1 MDFIQPVIN
10 RLDTDILII
19 GGGAAG
25 CAAAIEAREN
35 DPQARIII
43 MEKAQ
48 IERSGCLASGI
59 NAINAYITENQTPET
74 YLEYVKKDS
83 HGLIRDD
90 LVYSIAREVNKA
102 TARVE
107 SWGLPIM
114 RDEKGKPLQKGPRS
128 IRIKGEGI
136 KPILAKKV
144 KDSRITVLNRVT
156 ATNYMLHQGRV
167 TGAYGFNLRN
177 GQCYA
182 ISAKGVIIATGGASG
197 LYRSSNTGEI
207 AHRMWYSPFNTGAGY
222 AMGIRAG
229 AEMTSFEMRF
239 IPTRIKDSATPT
251 GILAQTFKMPQ
262 VNILGERYLKER
274 YSFNNKK
281 NATTCERLHYMFKEI
296 KEGRGPIFFTL
307 DHLSPEQIEDLKM
320 SLLDMSPAFL
330 LQWTANHVD
339 VSQEG
344 IEIATSGPYIIG
356 GHTQSGYWIDRDR
369 RTTLPGLYA
378 AGDVAGGAPKKYVSG
393 CWVEGSIA
401 AKTCLA
407 EMNFRKAEQT
417 NEMELKNEIEHIY
430 KPFYL
435 YKNKKDG
442 IFPQA
447 METKLQKLMDEYA
460 GGISTFYELHKRRL
474 QIAQR
479 QLEELKED
487 SKQLLARDFH
497 ELNLCH
503 EVIERIEVAEVLVVH
518 LISREETRWPG
529 YQTRTDFPDR
539 DDKNWLCFL
548 NSIRDTQSG
557 KISISKKNYNSQEL
571 LKGF

>member
-1 MDFIQPVIN
+1 
-10 RLDTDILII
+10 
-19 GGGAAG
+19 
-25 CAAAIEAREN
+25 
-35 DPQARIII
+35 

-114 RDEKGKPLQKGPRS
+114 REKGKPLQKGPRS
-128 IRIKGEGI
+128 IRIKGESI
-136 KPILAKKV
+136 KPILARKV

-182 ISAKGVIIATGGASG
+182 IRAKGVIITTGGASG

-207 AHRMWYSPFNTGAGY
+207 AHRMWYCPFNTGAGY

-251 GILAQTFKMPQ
+251 GILAQNFKTPQ
-262 VNILGERYLKER
+262 VNILGEQYLKER
-274 YSFNNKK
+274 YRFNNTKK
-281 NATTCERLHYMFKEI
+281 ATTCERLYYMFEEI
-296 KEGRGPIFFTL
+296 KEGRGAISFTL
-307 DHLSPEQIEDLKM
+307 DHLSPEQIEDLKV

-339 VSQEG
+339 VCQEG

-356 GHTQSGYWIDRDR
+356 GHTQSGYWIDQDR

-401 AKTCLA
+401 AKTCLT
-407 EMNFRKAEQT
+407 EINSRKAEQT

-430 KPFYL
+430 KPF
-435 YKNKKDG
+435 
-442 IFPQA
+442 
-447 METKLQKLMDEYA
+447 
-460 GGISTFYELHKRRL
+460 
-474 QIAQR
+474 
-479 QLEELKED
+479 
-487 SKQLLARDFH
+487 
-497 ELNLCH
+497 
-503 EVIERIEVAEVLVVH
+503 
-518 LISREETRWPG
+518 
-529 YQTRTDFPDR
+529 
-539 DDKNWLCFL
+539 
-548 NSIRDTQSG
+548 
-557 KISISKKNYNSQEL
+557 
-571 LKGF
+571 